1 MTGRLTIFQQFWRLN
16 SFANMVSI
24 LDELQDFKQ
33 RMKALQLD
41 ILSFEKVGNGN
52 MSAFKMRYRLPGSTE
67 EHEHFFW
74 RHDMDRFEEK
84 LKEAIAK
91 VL

>member
-1 MTGRLTIFQQFWRLN
+1 
-16 SFANMVSI
+16 
-24 LDELQDFKQ
+24 
-33 RMKALQLD
+33 
-41 ILSFEKVGNGN
+41 
-52 MSAFKMRYRLPGSTE
+52 MSAFKMRYRLPGKTE
-67 EHEHFFW
+67 EQEHFFW